1 MSIIVSALF
10 LVGLGLCALL
20 NLAAIPGNW
29 IIAVLV
35 VAWASFFREQT
46 PPLSFF
52 VLLVLFLLGSE
63 CVEFLAQMWGSKK
76 YGSSRAST
84 VASMAGAFFGALF
97 CMPLFFGLGAI
108 PGALAGAWGG
118 CFLAE
123 FFLERHPADEAVH
136 AANGAFLGRLQGMA
150 IKFGAGIGMV
160 MLTAMHL

>member
-1 MSIIVSALF
+1 MSIIVAALF
-10 LVGLGLCALL
+10 LIALGLCALL
-20 NLAAIPGNW
+20 NLAALPGNW
-29 IIAVLV
+29 IIAALV
-35 VAWASFFREQT
+35 AVWACFFREQA

-52 VLLVLFLLGSE
+52 VLLVLFLLGGE
-63 CVEFLAQMWGSKK
+63 CIEFLAQMWGSKK

-84 VASMAGAFFGALF
+84 VAGMAGAIFGALF

-118 CFLAE
+118 CFMAE
-123 FFLERHPADEAVH
+123 FFLERHAVGEAVH
-136 AANGAFLGRLQGMA
+136 AANGAFLGRLLGMA

>member
-1 MSIIVSALF
+1 MSFLLSALF
-10 LVGLGLCALL
+10 LMLLGICALL
-20 NLAAIPGNW
+20 NLAALPGNW
-29 IIAVLV
+29 IIAALV
-35 VAWASFFREQT
+35 TAWACFLREQA

-52 VLLVLFLLGSE
+52 VLLVLFLLGGE

-76 YGSSRAST
+76 YGSSQSST
-84 VASMAGAFFGALF
+84 VAGMLGAICGALF
-97 CMPLFFGLGAI
+97 FMPLFFGLGAI

-123 FFLERHPADEAVH
+123 FYIERQPVHAAVH
-136 AANGAFLGRLQGMA
+136 AANGAFLGRLLGMA